1 MRGVQVL
8 LDTQINAFRIDFR
21 LYIIGVCMRL
31 NDKQLAAWRTTRRR
45 GKRRFIVVEWMVY
58 WGLPTGMMWSVAMTI
73 LERGFS
79 NILSESFVIQSLIA
93 SILFPVGGFFAGLWI
108 WTRSE
113 RAYLEQ
119 IRTNQTTRHS
129 KVIGQT

>member
-1 MRGVQVL
+1 
-8 LDTQINAFRIDFR
+8 
-21 LYIIGVCMRL
+21 MRL
-31 NDKQLAAWRTTRRR
+31 NDKQLAAWRTTRRH

-93 SILFPVGGFFAGLWI
+93 SILFPVGGFLRWI
-108 WTRSE
+108 VDLDTLGTS
-113 RAYLEQ
+113 
-119 IRTNQTTRHS
+119 ISGTNQDQSDYQTQQSYWPNLTTHAVLRAS
-129 KVIGQT
+129 QLGRNA